1 MIPILPVWAGLDWTL
16 KLARSGR
23 DRDKLEKLIRHMA
36 RGPIASEFFAFRFYH
51 NTCSTTS

>member
-51 NTCSTTS
+51 NTFSTTS